1 MKNALILMT
10 RVPVPDKTKTR
21 LSDTFSPEKCTELHF
36 CFLKDIFRTLDSL
49 KEKLDIY
56 ITYTEEKDFYIMK
69 ELVPEYIKCFPQ
81 EGESLGERM
90 LNAIDKVLSK
100 GHEKAALIGSDVPQ
114 LEGEEILKAFEILN
128 LRDLCFGPT
137 FDGGYYL
144 VAMKKP
150 CNEVFSKDITWGGST
165 VLEATIKHCQDLNLS
180 ISLVKT
186 YNDIDVKEDVENFI
200 KSYREGKFKGQNS
213 PEFTAKFLEENW
225 RNSIA

>member
-10 RVPVPDKTKTR
+10 RVPVRGKTKTR
-21 LSDTFSPEKCTELHF
+21 LFDTLSPEKCSELHF
-36 CFLKDIFRTLDSL
+36 CFLKDIFKTLDSL

-56 ITYTEEKDFYIMK
+56 ITYTEEKKFYLME

-100 GHEKAALIGSDVPQ
+100 GCEKAALIGSDVPQ
-114 LEGEEILKAFEILN
+114 LEGEEILKAFEILDSK
-128 LRDLCFGPT
+128 DLCFGPT

-150 CNEVFSKDITWGGST
+150 CNEVFSKDIVWGGST

-186 YNDIDVKEDVENFI
+186 YSDIDVKEDVESFI
-200 KSYREGKFKGQNS
+200 KSYREGKFNGQNS